1 LNWFVEITRR
11 EGSDRLP
18 GRLAVGPDQREEAL
32 VILAARRTA
41 IEVCSQPGKVSIGVG
56 AGDLEV
62 DVLVEQLETLL
73 ARDLETRRAQHPLQG
88 FIAFVI

>member
-1 LNWFVEITRR
+1 M
-11 EGSDRLP
+11 
-18 GRLAVGPDQREEAL
+18 
-32 VILAARRTA
+32 
-41 IEVCSQPGKVSIGVG
+41 SIGVG

-88 FIAFVI
+88 VIAFVI